1 MVTKSKKPR
10 SLKELPNS
18 NSVEPPPAS
27 DAEKLLENN
36 TKEVVTSLHIED
48 TNRAGLP
55 SPRLPVTEASQE
67 AEQHK
72 PIEADSPNET
82 SLRRRIRTLTL
93 SSTKTP
99 SGLNRQS
106 WESKSSSAKSSRNW
120 SNSFRDSVSTEENN
134 SQQGSPAS
142 ASTVIQNPK
151 EKRRSDRVSG
161 SPSILKYIRSPT
173 DYMMID
179 LDYCEAQAAMNSS
192 KHDTSA
198 PKIGKSS
205 FDELLAYV
213 RRVTGTE
220 VRTTAIDDPKG
231 PRRPNEARA
240 WDHRNLWCVDCRNN
254 CPICNTA
261 CCVKE
266 EVAQKAADDNLSKEE
281 IEQAKRLAKII
292 EYLGVHAK
300 DVSTFSLCTPPDGC
314 GRYVCP
320 DCCGVCPNEI
330 CRDIQCKEC
339 KSNIWESCDWHD

>member
-1 MVTKSKKPR
+1 MVNKSKKKPR
-10 SLKELPNS
+10 SLKKLPRS
-18 NSVEPPPAS
+18 SRNSVEPLQAS

-36 TKEVVTSLHIED
+36 TKEAVTSLHIED

-55 SPRLPVTEASQE
+55 SPRLPVTEPSQK

-93 SSTKTP
+93 GSTKTP
-99 SGLNRQS
+99 SGLNRRS
-106 WESKSSSAKSSRNW
+106 WESKSSSDKSSRIW
-120 SNSFRDSVSTEENN
+120 SNSFSDSVSTQENN
-134 SQQGSPAS
+134 SSQGSPAS
-142 ASTVIQNPK
+142 ASTVIHNPK
-151 EKRRSDRVSG
+151 EKGRSDRVSG

-179 LDYCEAQAAMNSS
+179 LDYYEAQAAMNSN
-192 KHDTSA
+192 KPDTSA
-198 PKIGKSS
+198 PQIGKSS
-205 FDELLAYV
+205 FDELLAYA

-220 VRTTAIDDPKG
+220 VRTTAVDDPKR

-240 WDHRNLWCVDCRNN
+240 WDHRNLWCVDCQ
-254 CPICNTA
+254 
-261 CCVKE
+261 
-266 EVAQKAADDNLSKEE
+266 EVAQKAADENLSKEE
-281 IEQAKRLAKII
+281 IERAKRLAKII

-300 DVSTFSLCTPPDGC
+300 DVSTFSQCTPPDGC

-320 DCCGVCPNEI
+320 DCCGACPNEI

-339 KSNIWESCDWHD
+339 KPNVWESCVWHD